1 MERWQQYFK
10 ELLNPETERIN
21 SIKLHE
27 GPINNLELEE
37 PSHEEINEII
47 KNMQPNK
54 AAGPD
59 EIVPEFIKNGGLIP
73 KQKIHQLIVKIWKQ
87 EKIPCEWS
95 EGILCPKYQKGYRK
109 QCNNYRGISLLNITY
124 KIFAI
129 LLYNRLSK
137 IIEPEI
143 RNYQMGFRPN
153 RSIIDNIFIVRQIY
167 EKCHE
172 YNINLHNIHS
182 FIYFAFH

>member
-1 MERWQQYFK
+1 MSSVSSFFSY
-10 ELLNPETERIN
+10 I
-21 SIKLHE
+21 
-27 GPINNLELEE
+27 
-37 PSHEEINEII
+37 
-47 KNMQPNK
+47 M
-54 AAGPD
+54 
-59 EIVPEFIKNGGLIP
+59 
-73 KQKIHQLIVKIWKQ
+73 VKTWKQ
-87 EKIPCEWS
+87 EKIPCEWP
-95 EGILCPKYQKGYRK
+95 EEILCPKYKNGDRE
-109 QCNNYRGISLLNITY
+109 QCKYYRGIFLLNITY

-182 FIYFAFH
+182 FIYFAFHWSYTDVELVIYTFSIINKASVHKLCLIVAS

>member
-1 MERWQQYFK
+1 MTLVCRDKDGNILSERKQTLERWQQYFK

-59 EIVPEFIKNGGLIP
+59 EIL
-73 KQKIHQLIVKIWKQ
+73 
-87 EKIPCEWS
+87 
-95 EGILCPKYQKGYRK
+95 
-109 QCNNYRGISLLNITY
+109 
-124 KIFAI
+124 
-129 LLYNRLSK
+129 
-137 IIEPEI
+137 
-143 RNYQMGFRPN
+143 RN
-153 RSIIDNIFIVRQIY
+153 
-167 EKCHE
+167 
-172 YNINLHNIHS
+172 
-182 FIYFAFH
+182 